1 MYIYIIILIYIYMIS
16 KEANN
21 QLTRWIRS
29 VSRQRAGYPPSSVHW
44 SLERHHLDP
53 PRISMG
59 DLQDPKME
67 VPTISK
73 AYFLGLCQ
81 WISPQNMTL
90 YGTVPPFQDPEIPIE
105 GYQRSFGARYEV
117 WFLLHQFSQLR
128 FCLALLA
135 RAAFLGLLESQCLC
149 YKVI

>member
-1 MYIYIIILIYIYMIS
+1 MIS

-59 DLQDPKME
+59 DLQDPNLE
-67 VPTISK
+67 VPTIYK
-73 AYFLGLCQ
+73 AYFLGNIPTKYDLI
-81 WISPQNMTL
+81 WYSTSIS
-90 YGTVPPFQDPEIPIE
+90 G
-105 GYQRSFGARYEV
+105 S
-117 WFLLHQFSQLR
+117 
-128 FCLALLA
+128 
-135 RAAFLGLLESQCLC
+135 
-149 YKVI
+149 